1 MHAKLSVVAL
11 SVAAAFTLAAC
22 GEKEVP
28 PVAAPAAPAAKPE
41 VVVKLGHV
49 APMTGPQAHLGK
61 DNENGAVLAIEE
73 LNAQGFEID
82 GAKVKFELLAED
94 DQADPKQGTIVA
106 QKLVDAK
113 VNGVVGHLNSGTT
126 IPASKLYFDAGI
138 PQVSGSATN
147 PKYTQQGFN
156 TAFRV
161 MANDVQQGKIL
172 GEFAAKEG
180 VKAVAI
186 VDDRTAYG
194 QGLADEFR
202 KAAEANGIKVVAN
215 EYTNDKA
222 TDFKAILT
230 KIKSK
235 KPDLVFYG
243 GMDAQGG
250 PMVKQMGEL
259 GIKAKFLGGDG
270 VCTPEFTK
278 LGGAASEGQYCS
290 LPGMPLE
297 KLAKGPAFKQKYN
310 GKFNAEIQL
319 YAPYVYDAVMVIADA
334 MKRAGSVEPA
344 KYLPEIGKT
353 DLDGVTARIQFDEFG
368 DLKGGA
374 ISIYQYQGGTLSYVE
389 TLGGAP
395 LETAKLAVAD
405 EVKAAA
411 GEVKE
416 AAKSVAGA
424 AVAAGHEVKDAAK
437 AAAGE
442 AVKAG
447 SEAVKAGAE
456 AVKETAD
463 KAKAAVEKK

>member
-11 SVAAAFTLAAC
+11 SVATALAMGAC
-22 GEKEVP
+22 GKKEEP
-28 PVAAPAAPAAKPE
+28 KPVAAPAAPAASAAPAAPAPKPE

-61 DNENGAVLAIEE
+61 DNENGAVLAIED
-73 LNAQGFEID
+73 LNAQGIEIG
-82 GAKVKFELLAED
+82 GAKIKFELVNED
-94 DQADPKQGTIVA
+94 DQADPKQGSIVA

-113 VNGVVGHLNSGTT
+113 VHGVIGHLNSGTT

-138 PQVSGSATN
+138 PQISGSATN
-147 PKYTQQGFN
+147 PKYTQQGFT

-161 MANDVQQGKIL
+161 MANDVQQGKAL
-172 GEFAAKEG
+172 GEFAAMQG
-180 VKAVAI
+180 VKTVAI

-202 KAAEANGIKVVAN
+202 KAAEAAGIKVVAT

-250 PMVKQMGEL
+250 PMVKQMKEL

-270 VCTPEFTK
+270 VCTPEFMK
-278 LGGAASEGQYCS
+278 LGGEASEGNYCS

-297 KLAKGPAFKQKYN
+297 KLAKGPEFKD
-310 GKFNAEIQL
+310 KFSKKFGTEIQL
-319 YAPYVYDAVMVIADA
+319 YAPYVYDAVMVMVDS
-334 MKRAGSVEPA
+334 MKRANSVEPGV
-344 KYLPEIGKT
+344 YLPEVGKT
-353 DLDGVTARIQFDEFG
+353 KYDGVTALIQFDELG

-374 ISIYQYQGGTLSYVE
+374 ISIYQYQGGKLAYVD
-389 TLGGAP
+389 TLGGGMTGA
-395 LETAKLAVAD
+395 
-405 EVKAAA
+405 
-411 GEVKE
+411 VKE
-416 AAKSVAGA
+416 AAQATG
-424 AVAAGHEVKDAAK
+424 DAAK
-437 AAAGE
+437 AVAA
-442 AVKAG
+442 AAADAG
-447 SEAVKAGAE
+447 KDAVKAGAE
-456 AVKETAD
+456 AGKDALKAGTEAVKDAAEAT
-463 KAKAAVEKK
+463 KAAVEKK